1 MLKKSYQKRFK
12 SNIDVKDNNSRNIV
26 LSSDITASSVADI
39 IESILDINTLDD
51 EFEGDLQDYHREPIK
66 LVVNSFGGSVYD
78 GFALIAAIEHSKTP
92 IHGYCYGSAMSMGFI
107 IYISTHIR
115 FAHKT
120 STLMYHEIS
129 DVFWGNITG
138 AKQNI
143 KECERIQKVYDDYV
157 LSRTKIPVDKMNDYK
172 ARKDD
177 WYMSAQEGLKYKII
191 HKIL

>member
-1 MLKKSYQKRFK
+1 MPKKSYQKRFK

-107 IYISTHIR
+107 IYISTHVR

-191 HKIL
+191 DKIL

>member
-1 MLKKSYQKRFK
+1 MLKKSYKKKFK

-26 LSSDITASSVADI
+26 LSSDITSSSVADI

-51 EFEGDLQDYHREPIK
+51 EFEGDLQDYYREPIK

-107 IYISTHIR
+107 IYISTHVR

-157 LSRTKIPVDKMNDYK
+157 LSRTKIPVAKMNDYK

-191 HKIL
+191 DKIL

>member
-1 MLKKSYQKRFK
+1 MVKGSNRRRFNP
-12 SNIDVKDNNSRNIV
+12 SIDMKDDNSRNIV
-26 LSSDITASSVADI
+26 LSSDIDSTTVGDI
-39 IESILDINTLDD
+39 IEIIMDINTFDD
-51 EFEGDLQDYHREPIK
+51 ELEESLQNYQREPIK

-107 IYISTHIR
+107 IYIATHVR

-129 DVFWGNITG
+129 DSFWGNITET
-138 AKQNI
+138 KQNL
-143 KECERIQKVYDDYV
+143 KECERIQKVYDDYI
-157 LSRTKIPVDKMNDYK
+157 LSRTKIPVQKMNEYK
-172 ARKDD
+172 DRKED
-177 WYMSAQEGLKYKII
+177 WYMPAQEGLKYKII

>member
-1 MLKKSYQKRFK
+1 MLKGSNKRRFNP
-12 SNIDVKDNNSRNIV
+12 NIDIKDDNSRNIV
-26 LSSDITASSVADI
+26 LSSDITAASVGDI
-39 IESILDINTLDD
+39 IEIIMDINTFDD
-51 EFEGDLQDYHREPIK
+51 ELEENLQNYHREPIK

-107 IYISTHIR
+107 IYIATHVR

-129 DVFWGNITG
+129 DYFWGNITET
-138 AKQNI
+138 KQNL
-143 KECERIQKVYDDYV
+143 KECERIQKVYDDYI
-157 LSRTKIPVDKMNDYK
+157 LSRTKIPVQKMNEYK
-172 ARKDD
+172 DRKED
-177 WYMSAQEGLKYKII
+177 WYISAQEGLKYKII

>member
-1 MLKKSYQKRFK
+1 MSKKSYKKRFK

-51 EFEGDLQDYHREPIK
+51 ELEEDLQDYDREPIK

-107 IYISTHIR
+107 IYISTHVR

-129 DVFWGNITG
+129 DMFWGNITN
-138 AKQNI
+138 AKQNL
-143 KECERIQKVYDDYV
+143 KECDRLQKVYDDYV
-157 LSRTKIPVDKMNDYK
+157 LSRTKIPVGKMNEYK
-172 ARKDD
+172 DRKED
-177 WYMSAQEGLKYKII
+177 WYMSAQEAAKYKII

>member
-1 MLKKSYQKRFK
+1 MSKKSYQKRFK

-51 EFEGDLQDYHREPIK
+51 EFEGDLQNYHREPIK
-66 LVVNSFGGSVYD
+66 LIVNSFGGSVYD

>member
-1 MLKKSYQKRFK
+1 MLKKSYKKRFK

-51 EFEGDLQDYHREPIK
+51 ELEEDLQDYEREPIK

-107 IYISTHIR
+107 IYISTHVR

-138 AKQNI
+138 AKQNL
-143 KECERIQKVYDDYV
+143 KECERLQKVYDDYV
-157 LSRTKIPVDKMNDYK
+157 LSRTKIPVNKMDDYK
-172 ARKDD
+172 DRKED
-177 WYMSAQEGLKYKII
+177 WYMSAQEAAKYKII
-191 HKIL
+191 HKII

>member
-1 MLKKSYQKRFK
+1 MPKKSYKKRFK

-51 EFEGDLQDYHREPIK
+51 ELEEDLQDYDREPIK
-66 LVVNSFGGSVYD
+66 LIVNSFGGSVYD

-107 IYISTHIR
+107 IYISTHVR

>member
-1 MLKKSYQKRFK
+1 MSKKSYKKKFK

-51 EFEGDLQDYHREPIK
+51 EFEEDLQDYEREPIR

-107 IYISTHIR
+107 IYIATHVR

-129 DVFWGNITG
+129 DMFWGNITG
-138 AKQNI
+138 AKQNL
-143 KECERIQKVYDDYV
+143 KECERLQKVYDDYV
-157 LSRTKIPVDKMNDYK
+157 LGRTKIPVAKMDEYK
-172 ARKDD
+172 ARKED
-177 WYMSAQEGLKYKII
+177 WYMSAQEAAKYKII

>member
-1 MLKKSYQKRFK
+1 MLKKSYQKKFK

-51 EFEGDLQDYHREPIK
+51 EFEGDLQDYYREPIK

-157 LSRTKIPVDKMNDYK
+157 LSRTKIPVAKMNDYK

-191 HKIL
+191 DKIL

>member
-1 MLKKSYQKRFK
+1 MLKKSYKKRFK

-51 EFEGDLQDYHREPIK
+51 ELEEDLQDYEREPIK

-107 IYISTHIR
+107 IYISTHVR

-138 AKQNI
+138 AKQNL
-143 KECERIQKVYDDYV
+143 KECERLQKVYDDYV
-157 LSRTKIPVDKMNDYK
+157 LSRTKIPVNKMEDYK
-172 ARKDD
+172 DRKED
-177 WYMSAQEGLKYKII
+177 WYMSAQEAAKYKII
-191 HKIL
+191 HKII

>member
-1 MLKKSYQKRFK
+1 MAKKSYKKRFK

-51 EFEGDLQDYHREPIK
+51 ELEEDLQDYDREPIK
-66 LVVNSFGGSVYD
+66 LIVNSFGGSVYD

-107 IYISTHIR
+107 IYISTHVR

-129 DVFWGNITG
+129 DMFWGNITG
-138 AKQNI
+138 AKQNL
-143 KECERIQKVYDDYV
+143 KECERLQKVYDDYV
-157 LSRTKIPVDKMNDYK
+157 LGRTKIPVAKMDEYK
-172 ARKDD
+172 ARKED
-177 WYMSAQEGLKYKII
+177 WYMSAQEAAKYKII
-191 HKIL
+191 HKII

>member
-1 MLKKSYQKRFK
+1 MPKKSYQKRFK

-191 HKIL
+191 NKIL

>member
-1 MLKKSYQKRFK
+1 MPKKSYKKRFK

-51 EFEGDLQDYHREPIK
+51 ELEEDLQDYDREPIK

-107 IYISTHIR
+107 IYISTHVR

-129 DVFWGNITG
+129 DMFWGNITN
-138 AKQNI
+138 AKQNL
-143 KECERIQKVYDDYV
+143 KECDRLQKVYDDYV
-157 LSRTKIPVDKMNDYK
+157 LSRTKIPVGKMNEYK
-172 ARKDD
+172 DRKED
-177 WYMSAQEGLKYKII
+177 WYMSAQEAAKYKII